1 MIEENI
7 NNIKNTDIKELEAKS
22 KEMEKRKSLAIEK
35 VNEAYDDSVENFELN
50 LKDLLY
56 EKSESYFRKL
66 SDDMQS
72 SEGSETESYTV
83 STSTWYLPWTWG
95 SKETRYSTY
104 TTVKAGFVRNSI
116 DETVSEVE
124 NLIGIEYKRNI
135 LEWKKNIYKV
145 VISSAR
151 SVVGD
156 EILDA
161 NIISRTIR
169 GVLSNIKY
177 PDINYNNDLPKELKK
192 SGVLKGYEA
201 ENFISAVRDYAANL
215 KSRVKNDIKNSVS
228 ALKNSIQNNNIGE
241 NIFSKYDEE
250 IKELI
255 ENLNNKEQA
264 LERFEKIQKDL
275 KNV

>member
-1 MIEENI
+1 M
-7 NNIKNTDIKELEAKS
+7 
-22 KEMEKRKSLAIEK
+22 
-35 VNEAYDDSVENFELN
+35 
-50 LKDLLY
+50 
-56 EKSESYFRKL
+56 
-66 SDDMQS
+66 
-72 SEGSETESYTV
+72 
-83 STSTWYLPWTWG
+83 
-95 SKETRYSTY
+95 
-104 TTVKAGFVRNSI
+104 
-116 DETVSEVE
+116 
-124 NLIGIEYKRNI
+124 
-135 LEWKKNIYKV
+135 EWKKNIYKV

-169 GVLSNIKY
+169 GVLSSIKY

-228 ALKNSIQNNNIGE
+228 ALKNTIQNNNIGE

-255 ENLNNKEQA
+255 EDLNNKEQA
-264 LERFEKIQKDL
+264 LERFERIQKDL
-275 KNV
+275 KNA